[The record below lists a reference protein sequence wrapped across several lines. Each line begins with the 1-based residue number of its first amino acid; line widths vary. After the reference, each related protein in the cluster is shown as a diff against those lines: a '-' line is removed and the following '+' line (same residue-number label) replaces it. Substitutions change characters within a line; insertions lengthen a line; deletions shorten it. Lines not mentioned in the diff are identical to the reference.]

1 MKLQVQQQHNC
12 CLITEIWTYRR
23 YNKKYK
29 YAFYLVIVKIENVYL
44 EMNSEFFKEV
54 KMWDAVI
61 MINFSRYNM
70 IRFSFLFSGSFWFVD
85 LFYKN
90 TETREFCFVAEVL
103 I

>member
-12 CLITEIWTYRR
+12 CLITEIRTYRR

-54 KMWDAVI
+54 KM
-61 MINFSRYNM
+61 
-70 IRFSFLFSGSFWFVD
+70 
-85 LFYKN
+85 
-90 TETREFCFVAEVL
+90 
-103 I
+103 